1 MISHSSWMLSRKS
14 LVVSRLAAPVRARTG
29 LAGAAPRPSPA
40 CPGTKE
46 LKRRNPSRGQ
56 SHQLSKMRSR
66 PPADPCLSYQ
76 TAVPPLSQIKV
87 RRSQSCQL
95 GPMLVPQTPVTHPV
109 PSPPP
114 PPTVSHWHHL
124 PQFLKRQTIH
134 QPAPSHPHIM
144 EVKGER
150 RSRGCQMP

>member
-1 MISHSSWMLSRKS
+1 MISHSSWMLSRKYE
-14 LVVSRLAAPVRARTG
+14 VSKLAAPVRAPTG
-29 LAGAAPRPSPA
+29 LAGAAPRPSPVS
-40 CPGTKE
+40 PGPKE
-46 LKRRNPSRGQ
+46 LKRRNPSPDR
-56 SHQLSKMRSR
+56 SRQLSKMSNR
-66 PPADPCLSYQ
+66 PPADPCPSYR
-76 TAVPPLSQIKV
+76 TAVPLLSQIKV
-87 RRSQSCQL
+87 RRSQSCQWGL
-95 GPMLVPQTPVTHPV
+95 MLVPRTLVTHPV